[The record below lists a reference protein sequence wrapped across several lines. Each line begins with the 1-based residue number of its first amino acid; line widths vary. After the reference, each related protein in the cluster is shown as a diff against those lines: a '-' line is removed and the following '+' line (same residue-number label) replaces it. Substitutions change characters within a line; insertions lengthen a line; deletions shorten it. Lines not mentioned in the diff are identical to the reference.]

1 MLDKPDCIR
10 YSQKAAPGR
19 AVAEPAPPMQ
29 PGGSEGKRAMRI
41 LGLDVGS
48 KTIGMAVSDE
58 LELVANTLA
67 TLQRKGMEQDLRNL
81 AAVIAAEGVGAIVVG
96 LPKNMNGSLG
106 PSAEMVLELVEEL
119 TRTLAQPV
127 ITWDERLSTVAAEKA
142 LLEADMSRKK
152 RKKVIDQVAAALIL
166 QGYLDSRA
174 YLKDRS

>member
-1 MLDKPDCIR
+1 
-10 YSQKAAPGR
+10 
-19 AVAEPAPPMQ
+19 
-29 PGGSEGKRAMRI
+29 MRI

-67 TLQRKGMEQDLRNL
+67 TLQRKGMAQDLRNL
-81 AAVIAAEGVGAIVVG
+81 AAVIAEQEVGAIVVG

-106 PSAEMVLELVEEL
+106 PSAQMVLELVEEL
-119 TRTLAQPV
+119 KRTVAQPV
-127 ITWDERLSTVAAEKA
+127 VTWDERLSTVAAEKV

-152 RKKVIDQVAAALIL
+152 RKKVIDQVAAVLIL

-174 YLKDRS
+174 YLKNRS

>member
-1 MLDKPDCIR
+1 
-10 YSQKAAPGR
+10 
-19 AVAEPAPPMQ
+19 
-29 PGGSEGKRAMRI
+29 MRI

-81 AAVIAAEGVGAIVVG
+81 AAVIAEQEVGAIVVG

-106 PSAEMVLELVEEL
+106 PSAQMVLELVEEL
-119 TRTLAQPV
+119 KRTVAQPV
-127 ITWDERLSTVAAEKA
+127 VTWDERLSTVAAEKA

-152 RKKVIDQVAAALIL
+152 RKKVIDQVAAVLIL
-166 QGYLDSRA
+166 QGYLDSRVH
-174 YLKDRS
+174 LKNRS

>member
-1 MLDKPDCIR
+1 
-10 YSQKAAPGR
+10 
-19 AVAEPAPPMQ
+19 
-29 PGGSEGKRAMRI
+29 MRI

-67 TLQRKGMEQDLRNL
+67 TLQRKGMAQDLRQL
-81 AAVIAAEGVGAIVVG
+81 AAVIAEQEVGAIVVG

-106 PSAEMVLELVEEL
+106 PSSQMVLELVEEL
-119 TRTLAQPV
+119 KRTVAQPV
-127 ITWDERLSTVAAEKA
+127 VTWDERLSTVAAEKV

-152 RKKVIDQVAAALIL
+152 RKKVIDQVAAVLIL

-174 YLKDRS
+174 HQKSRS